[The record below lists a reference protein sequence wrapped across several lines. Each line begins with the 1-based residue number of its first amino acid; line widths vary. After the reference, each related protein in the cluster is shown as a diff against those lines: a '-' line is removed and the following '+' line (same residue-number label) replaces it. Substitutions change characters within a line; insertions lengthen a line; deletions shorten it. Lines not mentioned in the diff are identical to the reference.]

1 MYTNETAASNRTIL
15 EELFTEGGIRIKRGN
30 LFDWSP
36 GPKPD
41 TFSFDKVEGMLLG
54 VGIGDALGIL
64 TEGWLPSLRKQHKGE
79 ITDYQKNKYTGEYRG
94 YPSDDSQMTFWTLE
108 QLIADGGYVP
118 ANVADAMI
126 KERIIGIGHN
136 VKEYAECRKHGLPWY
151 ECGPESAGNGSAMR
165 ISPMLIPHLRTGAS
179 DLWVDTALSAMTTHN
194 DSFAIASC
202 LALTNML
209 WQALDMHE
217 PPAAE
222 WWLNTFIDIVRDLE
236 NGGSYQS
243 KAPKYSDYSGPGWQF
258 VDMVVRDA
266 YAHDLDTFT
275 ACQSWYSGAYMLETI
290 PCVIYILMRHGHNL
304 EEAII
309 RAVNDTYDND
319 SVAAI
324 VGAQVGA
331 LHGRQ
336 ALPARWVDSLSG
348 CTIVPPTF
356 DPQNERDDGKMFELI
371 AQARS
376 RFWKD

>member
-179 DLWVDTALSAMTTHN
+179 DLWVDTALSAMTT
-194 DSFAIASC
+194 
-202 LALTNML
+202 LTIPL
-209 WQALDMHE
+209 PS
-217 PPAAE
+217 PPAWRSPTCCGRRLTCTAPPE

-236 NGGSYQS
+236 NGAVINPKLRTPTTAVQVGSS
-243 KAPKYSDYSGPGWQF
+243 S
-258 VDMVVRDA
+258 MVVRDA

-290 PCVIYILMRHGHNL
+290 PCVIYIPAPRSNL

-309 RAVNDTYDND
+309 RRQRHIRQRFGGCNRWRE
-319 SVAAI
+319 
-324 VGAQVGA
+324 VGA

-336 ALPARWVDSLSG
+336 ATSALVDSLS
-348 CTIVPPTF
+348 CTIVPQRLT
-356 DPQNERDDGKMFELI
+356 RRTR
-371 AQARS
+371 A
-376 RFWKD
+376 

>member
-222 WWLNTFIDIVRDLE
+222 WWLNTFIDIVRD
-236 NGGSYQS
+236 
-243 KAPKYSDYSGPGWQF
+243 PKMGAVINPKLPSTP
-258 VDMVVRDA
+258 
-266 YAHDLDTFT
+266 TT
-275 ACQSWYSGAYMLETI
+275 A
-290 PCVIYILMRHGHNL
+290 V
-304 EEAII
+304 
-309 RAVNDTYDND
+309 
-319 SVAAI
+319 
-324 VGAQVGA
+324 QVGSSSTWWSETHMLMIWTPSRRANPGIPGLTCSKLYHVSSTSSCATVTISRRLSSAPSTTHTTTIRWLQSLARKLA
-331 LHGRQ
+331 LSM
-336 ALPARWVDSLSG
+336 A
-348 CTIVPPTF
+348 
-356 DPQNERDDGKMFELI
+356 GKPYQRVGST
-371 AQARS
+371 A
-376 RFWKD
+376 